1 MDMSST
7 VNFEKIF
14 NSFSNN
20 LCWKNDVIIIAGPTC
35 VGKSAIALELAK
47 KINGAILNADSVQVY
62 KDLKLLSAR
71 PSDKDKQN
79 IPHFLYGY
87 VDAWINYSV
96 ANWLVDLKGALKKV
110 EVLNKVPIIVGGS
123 GLYINAIINGMTKI
137 PNISVKNKQLALS
150 KFDEI
155 GYKKFKELN
164 DEIDPDFVKVN
175 SDQQRLIRAYSVF
188 LETKKNMTFWY
199 KQPREDKLEKKIFS
213 ILVKSERELIY
224 KNCDLRFD
232 NMLASGAISEVE
244 FLWKNKVDRSLPI
257 AKCLGVKWLLHYL
270 DDLMS
275 YEDAVKLSKRDTR
288 RFVKRQ
294 FTWFSH
300 NFIPTK
306 TVFL

>member
-1 MDMSST
+1 
-7 VNFEKIF
+7 
-14 NSFSNN
+14 
-20 LCWKNDVIIIAGPTC
+20 
-35 VGKSAIALELAK
+35 
-47 KINGAILNADSVQVY
+47 
-62 KDLKLLSAR
+62 
-71 PSDKDKQN
+71 
-79 IPHFLYGY
+79 
-87 VDAWINYSV
+87 
-96 ANWLVDLKGALKKV
+96 
-110 EVLNKVPIIVGGS
+110 
-123 GLYINAIINGMTKI
+123 MT
-137 PNISVKNKQLALS
+137 

-300 NFIPTK
+300 NFIPNK
-306 TVFL
+306 TIYL

>member
-1 MDMSST
+1 M
-7 VNFEKIF
+7 
-14 NSFSNN
+14 
-20 LCWKNDVIIIAGPTC
+20 
-35 VGKSAIALELAK
+35 
-47 KINGAILNADSVQVY
+47 Y

-137 PNISVKNKQLALS
+137 PNISVKNKQLALT

>member
-1 MDMSST
+1 M
-7 VNFEKIF
+7 
-14 NSFSNN
+14 
-20 LCWKNDVIIIAGPTC
+20 IIIAGPTC

-137 PNISVKNKQLALS
+137 PNISVKNKQLALT

-257 AKCLGVKWLLHYL
+257 TKCLGVKWLLHYL

-306 TVFL
+306 TVYL